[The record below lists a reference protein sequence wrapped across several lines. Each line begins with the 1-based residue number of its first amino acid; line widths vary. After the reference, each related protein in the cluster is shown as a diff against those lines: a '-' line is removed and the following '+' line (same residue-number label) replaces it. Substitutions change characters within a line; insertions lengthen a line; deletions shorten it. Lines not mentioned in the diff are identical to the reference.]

1 MIFFTVFGH
10 PEPQGST
17 RAFIPRGW
25 KRPIITSDNKSLKP
39 WRQELMRSA
48 LEANRGGLIERETPV
63 CVRLDFYL
71 ERPASLAK
79 KYFRPV
85 KKPDVD
91 KLIRAV
97 FDSLTGTL
105 IVDDS
110 QIVKLIVSKYFGTP
124 ERVEIQL
131 NKIYQESQQMQL
143 EDQPHISNMA

>member
-17 RAFIPRGW
+17 RAFIPKGW
-25 KRPIITSDNKSLKP
+25 VRPIITSANAKLKP
-39 WRQELMRSA
+39 WRQELTRSM
-48 LEANRGGLIERETPV
+48 LEVGSSRGGLIERETPV

-71 ERPASLAK
+71 DRPASLAK

-110 QIVKLIVSKYFGTP
+110 QIVELVVAKYFGSP
-124 ERVEIQL
+124 ERVDIRL
-131 NKIYQESQQMQL
+131 NRVR
-143 EDQPHISNMA
+143 EDGGRIHLGELA